1 MAPRGAS
8 PATADHVI
16 GIFSRDDLSA
26 ALAAVHRS
34 GYGPQTRVID
44 GARGDVGGQL
54 RRAGLRLHDELAFES
69 GALLIVVTAPG
80 RVAAVSE
87 LFSQLRAERIVL
99 ARRRDEEHQAAV
111 QSALL
116 TPDIRIGDASV
127 LADV

>member
-1 MAPRGAS
+1 MAPRGAF
-8 PATADHVI
+8 PVNADHVI
-16 GIFSRDDLSA
+16 GIFLRDNLST

-44 GARGDVGGQL
+44 GARGDVDGQL
-54 RRAGLRLHDELAFES
+54 RRAGLRFHDEPAFES
-69 GALLIVVTAPG
+69 GVLLIVVTAPG

-99 ARRRDEEHQAAV
+99 ATRREEEQPAAV

-116 TPDIRIGDASV
+116 TPDIRIGDTGG